1 MHSTFFYSRTIPPD
15 RKREFVNLLTDYLT
29 PTDEEAFSLR
39 ATYPLSSARKQVD
52 AFLNGNLNYAA
63 LDSLRPY
70 LLQIAMDYSGTAE
83 MAKAINLYPET
94 SIESYKPEATDRPG
108 QTGLF
113 KIAMSPVPSPEGR
126 RVVAENL
133 ENGFGFRL
141 HCTPDYRSHIDMS
154 PRDEQITAI
163 QSLRFGW
170 DFFARPLEVLI
181 GKPELVFLHK
191 AVIPLELAEALT
203 NPQLPMEERIELV
216 RDINIY
222 NR

>member
-1 MHSTFFYSRTIPPD
+1 MHSTFFYSRTIPPH

-39 ATYPLSSARKQVD
+39 ATYPLSYARKQIG
-52 AFLNGNLNYAA
+52 AFLEGNLDYAA

-83 MAKAINLYPET
+83 MAKAIGLYPGVD
-94 SIESYKPEATDRPG
+94 IESYKPEATDRPG

-126 RVVAENL
+126 RVVAEDL
-133 ENGFGFRL
+133 KNGFGLRL
-141 HCTPDYRSHIDMS
+141 HCTPDYRCHIDMS
-154 PRDEQITAI
+154 PQEEQITAI

-170 DFFARPLEVLI
+170 DFFARPLEALI
-181 GKPELVFLHK
+181 GKPELVLLHK
-191 AVIPLELAEALT
+191 AAIPLELAEELIR
-203 NPQLPMEERIELV
+203 PELPMEERVRLIE
-216 RDINIY
+216 RIDIY